1 MAQEKLQQSVNAAEC
16 IPVVIPGTEQRC
28 MRSTDGSR
36 TYRIFIAKPFGEPPP
51 AGYPVIYLLDANSVF
66 GTMVEALRM
75 QSRRPDK
82 TGVVPAVIV
91 GIGYETDAPFDRGR
105 YYDFTLPDSGA
116 ELPRRPD
123 GADWPEP
130 GGAKAFLSF
139 IEQQLKPEIEQEFTI
154 DVKRQAIFG
163 HSLGGLFVLQ
173 TLFTKPALF
182 QTYIAGSP
190 SIHWHPSFFDEEHDF
205 ISKLQEADGDV
216 KVLLGAGELEKTH
229 KSGMNDNAKR
239 LAARL
244 AALEKQGIRA
254 EYHEFKGEGHISVL
268 PVLISRA
275 LQFAFKPV

>member
-16 IPVVIPGTEQRC
+16 IPVAIPGTEQRC
-28 MRSTDGSR
+28 MRSLDGSR
-36 TYRIFIAKPFGEPPP
+36 TYRIFIAKPFGEQPP

-82 TGVVPAVIV
+82 TGVGTAVIV

-105 YYDFTLPDSGA
+105 YYDFTLPESGA
-116 ELPRRPD
+116 ELPMRPD

-139 IEQQLKPEIEQEFTI
+139 IEQQLKPEIEQKFTI

-173 TLFTKPALF
+173 TLFTKPDLF

-190 SIHWHPSFFDEEHDF
+190 SIHWHPSFFDKEHDF
-205 ISKLQEADGDV
+205 VSKLQEADGDV

-239 LAARL
+239 LADRL
-244 AALEKQGIRA
+244 AALESQGVRA

-275 LQFAFKPV
+275 LRFAFKPD